1 MKNLQYL
8 LLIISFL
15 IANKFSFAQEFY
27 HTGSDDPV
35 NTSPLP
41 GILLAGGQS
50 DNNDAMTWFLERA
63 DGGDIVVI
71 RASGSD
77 GYNNYLYS
85 GLGVP
90 VNSVTSIVISSEAQ
104 ANNQDVYDTMLNAEA
119 LFIAGGNQWNYVNYW
134 KNTLVQDA
142 INYLVNEK
150 NITIGGTSAGLAV
163 LGEVV
168 YSAENGT
175 VWSTEALEN
184 PYHFRVTLEKDFLNI
199 PFLEQLV
206 TDSHYNR
213 VHDDGYDRKGRH
225 VAFMARM
232 ATNWEMEARGIGVNE
247 YTAVAVDENGMGRV
261 FGDPNYD
268 DYAYFISAGN
278 RQPEVCE
285 DGSPLTWNHDQE
297 ALEVYRILG
306 DSDGSNTFDLASWE
320 EGGGGVWET
329 WYVEEGVLNTAGSF
343 RVRFEVMDGYTE
355 DPIQGATVTVEG
367 YGTATT
373 NHSGLAEFQNVEP
386 EEHLAFQVQK
396 EGYFPESGSITVFD
410 QDVDQ
415 HVFLYPDVNTVPS
428 SPGAENLLMVY
439 PNPSTGEFNL
449 EFLTGEAA
457 TLRVFDSK
465 GQKLKQLS
473 LKGDQKGFI
482 QSLTLSKSGLY
493 LLVVE
498 ISGQRVTKKLMVK

>member
-1 MKNLQYL
+1 MKCFQYTL
-8 LLIISFL
+8 LV
-15 IANKFSFAQEFY
+15 FSFIGFNAVAFAQDFY
-27 HTGSDDPV
+27 HTGSEEPV
-35 NTSPLP
+35 NTEPIP
-41 GILLAGGQS
+41 GILLAGGQT

-104 ANNQDVYDTMLNAEA
+104 ANNQDVYDTMTNAEA

-134 KNTLVQDA
+134 KNTLVHDA
-142 INYLVNEK
+142 IDYLVHEK
-150 NITIGGTSAGLAV
+150 NITIGGTSAGLAI

-184 PYHFRVTLEKDFLNI
+184 PYHFRVTLENEFLNI
-199 PFLEQLV
+199 PFLEELV

-213 VHDDGYDRKGRH
+213 IQDDGYDRKGRN

-232 ATNWEMEARGIGVNE
+232 ATDWEMAPRGIGVNE
-247 YTAVAVDENGMGRV
+247 YTAVAVDENGLGRV
-261 FGDPNYD
+261 FGDPDYD
-268 DYAYFISAGN
+268 DFAYFISGGD

-285 DGSPLTWNHDQE
+285 DGSPLTWNHQQQ

-306 DSDGSNTFDLASWE
+306 NPEGSNTFDLANWE

-329 WYVEEGVLNTAGSF
+329 LYVEEGVLNAAGSF
-343 RVRFEVMDGYTE
+343 RVRFEVMDGFTE
-355 DPIQGATVTVEG
+355 DPIQGATVTLEG

-373 NHSGLAEFQNVEP
+373 NHTGLAEFLNVEP
-386 EEHLAFQVQK
+386 DENLAFQVQK

-410 QDVDQ
+410 EDVEQ
-415 HVFLYPDVNTVPS
+415 HVFLYPDENTVPS
-428 SPGAENLLMVY
+428 ASTAEDLLTVY

-449 EFLTGEAA
+449 DFLAGETAIIS
-457 TLRVFDSK
+457 VFDSK
-465 GQKLKQLS
+465 GQELKQLS
-473 LKGDQKGFI
+473 LKGDQSGFI
-482 QSLTLSKSGLY
+482 KNLTLSKSGLY